1 MDRYTEI
8 RSFVLVA
15 EKGSFAAAALAE
27 GVTPVVMGRRL
38 DALERRL
45 GVKLMHRS
53 TRGLSLTDLGEQFV
67 ERARALLREFDE
79 AESSI
84 TAGRNTVRGHL
95 VVSAPAAFGR
105 RHVAPHA
112 PAFRARFPD
121 LKLSFNLTDSVV
133 DLVREGYDMAIR
145 IGEVTDPNYVPVKLF
160 PNRRVVCG
168 APAYFERHG
177 APHTLEELARHN
189 CLAFN
194 LQGGQQ
200 RGWSFLRDG
209 KPVAVRVSGD
219 LDCNDG
225 ELLFG
230 WVRQGLG
237 IGWRSTWE
245 IQAELK
251 RGELV
256 TVLDEFAMPA
266 YDIQAVYPQQRWLQ
280 AKVRFFIDYLK
291 DVYNTPGYWEGGVA
305 CQADARVA
313 PAGDAASPPAKSR
326 LS

>member
-15 EKGSFAAAALAE
+15 EKGSFASAALVE

-38 DALERRL
+38 DALEKRL

-53 TRGLSLTDLGEQFV
+53 TRGLALTELGEQFV
-67 ERARALLREFDE
+67 EQGRALLREFDE
-79 AESSI
+79 VERAVSV
-84 TAGRNTVRGHL
+84 GRNVVRGHL

-112 PAFRARFPD
+112 AAFKALHPE
-121 LKLSFNLTDSVV
+121 LKMSFNFTDSVV

-145 IGEVTDPNYVPVKLF
+145 IGEVTDPNYVALRLF

-168 APAYFERHG
+168 TPDYFERHG
-177 APHTLEELARHN
+177 IPRQPEDLARHN

-194 LQGGQQ
+194 LAGGQQ
-200 RGWSFLRDG
+200 RGWSFVRDG
-209 KPVAVRVSGD
+209 KLFAVRADGD
-219 LDCNDG
+219 LACNDG
-225 ELLFG
+225 ELLYG
-230 WVRQGLG
+230 WVKQGLG
-237 IGWRSTWE
+237 VGWRSTWE

-256 TVLDEFAMPA
+256 TVLDEFAVPS
-266 YDIQAVYPQQRWLQ
+266 YDIQAVYPQQRYLP
-280 AKVRFFIDYLK
+280 AKVRHFIDYLK
-291 DVYNTPGYWEGGVA
+291 ALYNHPGYGEGEPG
-305 CQADARVA
+305 R
-313 PAGDAASPPAKSR
+313 
-326 LS
+326 

>member
-15 EKGSFAAAALAE
+15 EKGSFASAALVE

-38 DALERRL
+38 DALEKRL

-53 TRGLSLTDLGEQFV
+53 TRGLALTELGEQFV
-67 ERARALLREFDE
+67 EQGRALLREFDE
-79 AESSI
+79 IERAVSV
-84 TAGRNTVRGHL
+84 ARNVVRGHL

-112 PAFRARFPD
+112 AAFKALHPE
-121 LKLSFNLTDSVV
+121 LKMSFNFTDSVV

-145 IGEVTDPNYVPVKLF
+145 IGEVTDPNYVALRLF

-168 APAYFERHG
+168 TPDYFERHG
-177 APHTLEELARHN
+177 IPRQPEDLARHN

-194 LQGGQQ
+194 LAGGQQ
-200 RGWSFLRDG
+200 RGWSFVRDG
-209 KPVAVRVSGD
+209 KLFAVRADGD
-219 LDCNDG
+219 LACNDG
-225 ELLFG
+225 ELLYG
-230 WVRQGLG
+230 WVKQGLG
-237 IGWRSTWE
+237 VGWRSTWE

-256 TVLDEFAMPA
+256 TVLDEFAVSS
-266 YDIQAVYPQQRWLQ
+266 YDIQAVYPQQRYLP
-280 AKVRFFIDYLK
+280 AKVRHFIDYLK
-291 DVYNTPGYWEGGVA
+291 AIYNRDGYWEG
-305 CQADARVA
+305 
-313 PAGDAASPPAKSR
+313 
-326 LS
+326 

>member
-1 MDRYTEI
+1 MDRHTLI

-15 EKGSFAAAALAE
+15 DNGSFASAALSE

-38 DALERRL
+38 DALEQHL

-53 TRGLSLTDLGEQFV
+53 TRGLQLTDLGEQYL
-67 ERARALLREFDE
+67 ERARNLLKDFDE
-79 AESSI
+79 ADASVARGGKS
-84 TAGRNTVRGHL
+84 VRGHL

-105 RHVAPHA
+105 RHIAPHA
-112 PAFRARFPD
+112 PAFLTQYPD
-121 LKLSFNLTDSVV
+121 LKLSFNFTDSVV
-133 DLVREGYDMAIR
+133 DLVRQGYDMGIR
-145 IGEVTDPNYVPVKLF
+145 IGEVTDPNYVALKLF

-168 APAYFERHG
+168 APSYFELHG
-177 APHTLEELARHN
+177 VPRTLEDLALHN

-200 RGWSFLRDG
+200 RGWTFLRDG
-209 KPVAVRVSGD
+209 RQVAVKVAGN

-225 ELLFG
+225 ELLYS
-230 WVRQGLG
+230 WVKQGLG

-251 RGELV
+251 AGELV
-256 TVLDEFAMPA
+256 TVLDEYALPA
-266 YDIQAVYPQQRWLQ
+266 YDIQAVFPQQRYLP

-291 DVYNTPGYWEGGVA
+291 GIYSTPGYWE
-305 CQADARVA
+305 ARH
-313 PAGDAASPPAKSR
+313 G
-326 LS
+326 

>member
-15 EKGSFAAAALAE
+15 EKGSFASAALVE

-38 DALERRL
+38 DALEKRL

-53 TRGLSLTDLGEQFV
+53 TRGLALTELGEQFL
-67 ERARALLREFDE
+67 EQGRALLREFDE
-79 AESSI
+79 VERAVSV
-84 TAGRNTVRGHL
+84 GRNVVRGHL

-112 PAFRARFPD
+112 AAFKALHPE
-121 LKLSFNLTDSVV
+121 LKMSFNFTDSVV

-145 IGEVTDPNYVPVKLF
+145 IGEVTDPNYVALRLF

-168 APAYFERHG
+168 TPDYFERHG
-177 APHTLEELARHN
+177 IPRQPEDLVRHN

-194 LQGGQQ
+194 LAGGQQ
-200 RGWSFLRDG
+200 RGWSFVREGRLF
-209 KPVAVRVSGD
+209 AVRVDGD
-219 LDCNDG
+219 LACNDG
-225 ELLFG
+225 ELLYG
-230 WVRQGLG
+230 WVKQGLG
-237 IGWRSTWE
+237 VGWRSTWE

-256 TVLDEFAMPA
+256 TALDEFAVPS
-266 YDIQAVYPQQRWLQ
+266 YDIQAVYPQQRYLP
-280 AKVRFFIDYLK
+280 AKVRHFIDYLK
-291 DVYNTPGYWEGGVA
+291 ATYNQPGYWEGE
-305 CQADARVA
+305 R
-313 PAGDAASPPAKSR
+313 PR
-326 LS
+326 

>member
-15 EKGSFAAAALAE
+15 EKGSFAAAALVE

-53 TRGLSLTDLGEQFV
+53 TRGLTLTELGEQLV
-67 ERARALLREFDE
+67 DQGRSLLREFDE
-79 AESSI
+79 IERALS
-84 TAGRNTVRGHL
+84 AGRDVVRGHL

-105 RHVAPHA
+105 RHVALHA
-112 PAFRARFPD
+112 TAFKALHPELRM
-121 LKLSFNLTDSVV
+121 SFNFTDSLV

-145 IGEVTDPNYVPVKLF
+145 IGEVTDPNYVAVRLF
-160 PNRRVVCG
+160 PNRRVVC
-168 APAYFERHG
+168 ATPDYFERHG
-177 APHTLEELARHN
+177 IPRQPEDLARHN

-194 LQGGQQ
+194 LAGGQQ
-200 RGWSFLRDG
+200 RGWTFQRDD
-209 KPVAVRVSGD
+209 KLFAVRVEGD
-219 LDCNDG
+219 LACNDG
-225 ELLFG
+225 ELLFD

-237 IGWRSTWE
+237 VGWRSTWE

-256 TVLDEFAMPA
+256 TVLDEFAVPS
-266 YDIQAVYPQQRWLQ
+266 YDIQAVYPQQRHLP
-280 AKVRFFIDYLK
+280 AKVRRFIDHLK
-291 DVYNTPGYWEGGVA
+291 AIYNAPGYWEAPRAAEGGV
-305 CQADARVA
+305 RS
-313 PAGDAASPPAKSR
+313 GKGAA
-326 LS
+326 